1 MRTNYGRPIKVR
13 FISYVVYCKQPVKL
27 IQELSKS
34 YKNVSSYIVVDCGA
48 SCTDLFQVA
57 LHEIGHN
64 LGLEHSNVKRS
75 IMYPYLLDGNDALET
90 DDIAGIQA
98 LYGRPQTYP
107 DQTTTPTYPNGMLI
121 CIPA

>member
-1 MRTNYGRPIKVR
+1 MHDHAIRRTGWAK
-13 FISYVVYCKQPVKL
+13 FILLSYFVLQNVL
-27 IQELSKS
+27 IQLSI
-34 YKNVSSYIVVDCGA
+34 YILVDCGA

-64 LGLEHSNVKRS
+64 LGLEHSNERKS
-75 IMYPYLLDGNDALET
+75 IMYPYLLDGNDALDT

-107 DQTTTPTYPNGMLI
+107 DPTTTPTYPTSMQI
-121 CIPA
+121 CS

>member
-1 MRTNYGRPIKVR
+1 MDDQSRYDS
-13 FISYVVYCKQPVKL
+13 ISYVVSCKQPLKVKL
-27 IQELSKS
+27 NLYKTYKIQLST
-34 YKNVSSYIVVDCGA
+34 YIVVDCGA

-64 LGLEHSNVKRS
+64 LGLEHSNERNS
-75 IMYPYLLDGNDALET
+75 IMYPYLLDGNDALDT

-107 DQTTTPTYPNGMLI
+107 DPTTTPTYPTSMQI
-121 CIPA
+121 CS